1 MLPSKDG
8 LSCTECQ
15 APCQECVGTADQC
28 TNCDPKSGKSFL
40 YGYRCLTKCPG
51 GYATSAKDGFTC
63 HRIQEDV
70 VPFVFLLIAFV
81 ASLSIGVAKVFKKNI
96 HYKNTQIAIITS
108 ICLANWLFLMFLT
121 VKEDMWQSS
130 AVLMY
135 GLTSSYILNAIF
147 FCLYLSV
154 MRQDEYYNKWRETR
168 KFWETLLVVCA
179 LLSSFQL
186 YRIAFQQLSKVI
198 KLHKEEQAK
207 ADPEAATK
215 KSSVPEKLYT
225 FSDENSVKSIFNKLT
240 IVMISCVLFPVLIQN
255 VYNLYYTHPGRQL
268 FWEDCESICITG
280 YLLVMMVFDS
290 YKKTKKIEFHNLK
303 RATAKNDNAVLTVTD
318 NVQDRSGK

>member
-8 LSCTECQ
+8 LSCIECE

-40 YGYRCLTKCPG
+40 YGYKCLTKCPG

-63 HRIQEDV
+63 QRIQEDV

-108 ICLANWLFLMFLT
+108 ICLANWLFLMSLT

-130 AVLMY
+130 AVLLY
-135 GLTSSYILNAIF
+135 GLASSYILNAIF

-168 KFWETLLVVCA
+168 KCQETLLVVCA

-207 ADPEAATK
+207 ADPEAAAK
-215 KSSVPEKLYT
+215 KSSAPEKLYT

-255 VYNLYYTHPGRQL
+255 VYNLSFTHPGRQL

-290 YKKTKKIEFHNLK
+290 YKKTKKIEFQNLK
-303 RATAKNDNAVLTVTD
+303 RATAKEDHAVLTAAD
-318 NVQDRSGK
+318 GAAEQSGK